1 MNKNISELQIY
12 LFKEGT
18 NYESYKMLGSHL
30 TREGCYFA
38 VWAPNARNVSV
49 VGDFN
54 GWNDQIHSMDNS
66 ESSGIWET
74 FIEGVREGAVY
85 KYCIEASNGDKVLKS
100 DPFGFSAETRPNN
113 ASRVAC
119 IDGYEWGDSQWEGCK
134 LKESPQCKPMSIYEV
149 NLGSWRRK
157 EDGSFL
163 SYCELADELI
173 AYVKDMKYTHIE
185 IMPISE
191 YPFDGSWGY
200 QVTGYFGVTSRYGSP
215 KEFMY
220 MVDCCHQNNIGVIL
234 DWVPAHFPKDAHGLA
249 RFDGTCLYEH
259 EDPRRGEHQDWGTY
273 VFNFGRNEV
282 RSFLISSAMFY
293 ADCCHVDGIRVD
305 AVSSMLYLDY
315 SRKAGEWV
323 PNKYGGRE
331 NLDAIEFLQ
340 KLNTIMEERHP
351 NMLMIAEESTSWAGV
366 SKPVSE
372 GGLGF
377 TNKWNMGWMHDT
389 LQYMSQESIHRKYH
403 HDTIT
408 FSMVYAF
415 SERFILPLS
424 HDEVV
429 HGKKSLIERMP
440 GDYWQKFANLR
451 TLYGYMMAH
460 PGKKLLFM
468 GGEFGQFIEWNYN
481 QGLDWNLLGYE
492 MHSKLQEYVRT
503 LNRFYLQEKALWERD
518 FDTSGFRW
526 IAADDRDQ
534 SIIVFERLGS
544 ISEDSIIAVCNFTP
558 VVREN
563 YRIGVPM
570 AGEYYEAFNSDLESF
585 GGSGQRNENPIKSEG
600 ISWHGSS
607 CSISLKLP
615 PLGVVYIKR
624 KQNLLK

>member
-1 MNKNISELQIY
+1 MNKKISELQIY

-163 SYCELADELI
+163 SYCELADELV
-173 AYVKDMKYTHIE
+173 AYVKNMKYTHIE

-234 DWVPAHFPKDAHGLA
+234 DWVPAHFPKDTHGLA

-315 SRKAGEWV
+315 SRKDGEWV

-377 TNKWNMGWMHDT
+377 ANKWNMGWMHDT

-481 QGLDWNLLGYE
+481 QGLDWNLLSYE

-534 SIIVFERLGS
+534 SVIVFERLGS

-585 GGSGQRNENPIKSEG
+585 GGSGQRNENPIKSEE
-600 ISWHGSS
+600 ISWHGCS